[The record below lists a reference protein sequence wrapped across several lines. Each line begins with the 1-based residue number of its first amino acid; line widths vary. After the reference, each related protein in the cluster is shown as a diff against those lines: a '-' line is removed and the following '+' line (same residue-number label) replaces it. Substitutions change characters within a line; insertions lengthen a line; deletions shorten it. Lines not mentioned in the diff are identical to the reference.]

1 MNNHLSS
8 RITEYK
14 KTTTHCI
21 VNPGSDL
28 GQTQTCGGIKP
39 DKGTPLII
47 GYLRQYIYKQTIKTF
62 RYSLPPTR
70 LYTVTKNE
78 WQHKH
83 GHYNS

>member
-8 RITEYK
+8 RISEYK

-47 GYLRQYIYKQTIKTF
+47 GYLTTI
-62 RYSLPPTR
+62 
-70 LYTVTKNE
+70 
-78 WQHKH
+78 HI
-83 GHYNS
+83 

>member
-1 MNNHLSS
+1 LYQFTKCQIFPTIGNSVGNATLINAILDLLEVHVS
-8 RITEYK
+8 IEYK

-47 GYLRQYIYKQTIKTF
+47 GYLTTI
-62 RYSLPPTR
+62 
-70 LYTVTKNE
+70 
-78 WQHKH
+78 HI
-83 GHYNS
+83 